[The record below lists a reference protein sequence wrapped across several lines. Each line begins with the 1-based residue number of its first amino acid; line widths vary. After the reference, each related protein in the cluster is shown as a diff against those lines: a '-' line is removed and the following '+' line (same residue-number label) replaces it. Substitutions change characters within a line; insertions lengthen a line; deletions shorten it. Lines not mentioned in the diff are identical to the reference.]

1 MAKKSIQWNPV
12 LGPFM
17 NLSGTVFVD
26 RGNSAKAHRSLE
38 AAGEGMKAR
47 RTSLFIFVEGTRH
60 SEETPT
66 LLPFKKGAF
75 HLAQKGGI
83 PIIPVVVENYWRLY
97 HKGVFGTGVIRVKS
111 AFFFYI
117 RRYRKVKTLMP
128 FTVLPPVATTG
139 LTAEDITPFSNRLR
153 DQMLTTLREISV
165 KVPTNESGDKSDD
178 RRTPTPRAPS
188 VPTEAG
194 PRNEGVPSIATITSS
209 QTLKKEGSETGT
221 ETEEDEGMV
230 LVGRPG

>member
-97 HKGVFGTGVIRVKS
+97 HKGVFGTGIIRVKS
-111 AFFFYI
+111 AFF
-117 RRYRKVKTLMP
+117 L
-128 FTVLPPVATTG
+128 FTFG
-139 LTAEDITPFSNRLR
+139 GI
-153 DQMLTTLREISV
+153 
-165 KVPTNESGDKSDD
+165 
-178 RRTPTPRAPS
+178 
-188 VPTEAG
+188 
-194 PRNEGVPSIATITSS
+194 
-209 QTLKKEGSETGT
+209 
-221 ETEEDEGMV
+221 
-230 LVGRPG
+230 GR

>member
-1 MAKKSIQWNPV
+1 
-12 LGPFM
+12 
-17 NLSGTVFVD
+17 
-26 RGNSAKAHRSLE
+26 
-38 AAGEGMKAR
+38 
-47 RTSLFIFVEGTRH
+47 
-60 SEETPT
+60 
-66 LLPFKKGAF
+66 
-75 HLAQKGGI
+75 
-83 PIIPVVVENYWRLY
+83 
-97 HKGVFGTGVIRVKS
+97 
-111 AFFFYI
+111 
-117 RRYRKVKTLMP
+117 MP